1 MSNNK
6 KACPAKIS
14 VGGQA
19 LIEGIMMQGPKGAAM
34 SVRLPDGSIETEKLE
49 VKHIRD
55 KFKPAGWPIIRGI
68 FNMVES
74 LLFGYKCMEKS
85 AVKAGLDD
93 DTNPEEMSKLDKWL
107 SDHFGPK
114 MMAVITGIS
123 MVLGVVVGTLIDID
137 GRLQRLGDKL
147 QKKNKEGEKSTF
159 SQGFVTASLLF
170 CVGAMTI
177 VGSMN
182 AGISGDNQM
191 LYTKSVLD
199 LISSTMLAAS
209 LGVGVLVSAVF
220 VLAFQGGLVALSM
233 ILGSFLSDF
242 AIAEL
247 VCAGSVMITALGL
260 NLIGVTKIKVANL
273 LPALIFVPFVCLAF

>member
-1 MSNNK
+1 MLDVLHNFSGVLVNVLTVV
-6 KACPAKIS
+6 A
-14 VGGQA
+14 
-19 LIEGIMMQGPKGAAM
+19 
-34 SVRLPDGSIETEKLE
+34 GSILGLVLKKQIPEKLTDA
-49 VKHIRD
+49 VMTAIGLCTI
-55 KFKPAGWPIIRGI
+55 AIGVMGIIKGQNQLVMI
-68 FNMVES
+68 
-74 LLFGYKCMEKS
+74 
-85 AVKAGLDD
+85 
-93 DTNPEEMSKLDKWL
+93 
-107 SDHFGPK
+107 
-114 MMAVITGIS
+114 IS

-147 QKKNKEGEKSTF
+147 QKKNKEGEKSSF

-191 LYTKSVLD
+191 PYTKSVLD

-209 LGVGVLVSAVF
+209 LGVGVLASAFFVF
-220 VLAFQGGLVALSM
+220 AFQGGLVALSM
-233 ILGSFLSDF
+233 VLGSFLSDF

-273 LPALIFVPFVCLAF
+273 LPALIFVPFVCMAF

>member
-1 MSNNK
+1 MLEILHSFSGVLVNVLTVV
-6 KACPAKIS
+6 A
-14 VGGQA
+14 
-19 LIEGIMMQGPKGAAM
+19 
-34 SVRLPDGSIETEKLE
+34 GSILGLVLKKQIPEKLTDA
-49 VKHIRD
+49 VMTAIGLCTI
-55 KFKPAGWPIIRGI
+55 AIGVMGI
-68 FNMVES
+68 TKGENQLVM
-74 LLFGYKCMEKS
+74 
-85 AVKAGLDD
+85 
-93 DTNPEEMSKLDKWL
+93 
-107 SDHFGPK
+107 
-114 MMAVITGIS
+114 IIS
-123 MVLGVVVGTLIDID
+123 MVLGVVVGTLLDID
-137 GRLQRLGDKL
+137 GKLQKIGDKL
-147 QKKNKEGEKSTF
+147 QKKSKNGEKSTF

-209 LGVGVLVSAVF
+209 LGVGVLASAAF
-220 VLAFQGGLVALSM
+220 VLVFQGGLVALSM
-233 ILGSFLSDF
+233 VLGSFLSDF

-273 LPALIFVPFVCLAF
+273 LPALIFVPFVCLIFQ